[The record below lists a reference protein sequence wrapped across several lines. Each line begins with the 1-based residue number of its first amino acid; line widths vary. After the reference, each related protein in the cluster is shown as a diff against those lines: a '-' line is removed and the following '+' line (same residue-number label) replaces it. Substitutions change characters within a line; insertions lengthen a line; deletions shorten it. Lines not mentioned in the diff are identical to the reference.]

1 MRKILMMATYI
12 LFTLQCVGV
21 YAGGKLPLEYGNKN
35 LVVHED
41 TVKKDTVKK
50 ATAYE
55 KLLKDGGSEC
65 EGMFTVRHI
74 KDDWYFEVPDSL
86 LGRLLLVVTRFK
98 AVPQGFK
105 MLSGEEVWFIGNNI
119 TIKLSFYVN
128 MCSRSLPAR
137 VIR

>member
-65 EGMFTVRHI
+65 EGMLKCRI
-74 KDDWYFEVPDSL
+74 LYWDDCYWL
-86 LGRLLLVVTRFK
+86 
-98 AVPQGFK
+98 
-105 MLSGEEVWFIGNNI
+105 
-119 TIKLSFYVN
+119 
-128 MCSRSLPAR
+128 LPALKLFR
-137 VIR
+137 KDLKCLVEKK